1 MDNLITLNEALNR
14 IENTVKTRAEKEEL
28 SPYFFIIGAG
38 VSFPP
43 VKLAREIIKDCKE
56 VVKEA
61 GYYIERTF
69 ENDMEAY
76 SYWFKTAFDNPIE
89 RRDYIRGLIE
99 ENYISDANV
108 WLAHFLIQTDVAK
121 LVVTPN
127 FDDFLSRALF
137 LFRQPHSISD
147 HSATTRR
154 IELRNPDSPQIIH
167 VHSSYRFYDTQNLIN
182 ELTATTQ
189 TPVAELLAEILRDQI
204 PLVVGYSGWSKDVIM
219 TALRKRFH
227 QQPSPYNFYWFCYD
241 EAALDALLREEWV
254 RENPY
259 VRFVA
264 PTETVKKRGGVLTQ
278 GEREQAQAEKQT
290 GERLS
295 HTSKTV
301 SAVSHT
307 LPATEVF
314 LKFIEKFISDK
325 EKQTPELFRD
335 PLDYFLKML
344 KKSFPPTKENENS
357 ELRIRLKDSMDKI
370 ENAILRERSEHEKQ
384 NRKLEKRSQSK
395 QTTSTAADLENA
407 KQMFIKS
414 EFRSFV
420 RLASEL
426 KLSKFSIEQLSDL
439 FERVCNSCE
448 RLSIAGDVEGELAG
462 YDLMLKIYD
471 RLGKIV
477 LDSQTALKHEA
488 IAKALISKGAILD
501 KLKRYDEA
509 VKVYEEAERRFASMP
524 GLEPQAAAAMV
535 SKGVGLHRLGKYN
548 EAIKAYQKFEQKFSG
563 SESDARLL
571 EQIAR
576 AMVNK
581 GVAFNAQNKHTEA
594 IEIFRKVEE
603 RFSDAVNQPRL
614 QELVAKAMINRA
626 HSFYDTNQID
636 KAMEVSRTIEQ
647 KFATSTVPEIRRQ
660 VSIAISNQGFS
671 LLCLAKKA
679 MSEKDPSSANLLK
692 QARDTV
698 ARALE
703 INPENAFAIGNQ
715 GYISF
720 LLDDKVRAH
729 ELLSQA
735 IQIGGE
741 EIRQIELKD
750 ATIHPLP
757 QDAEFCDLVNSIPL
771 LKPAA

>member
-14 IENTVKTRAEKEEL
+14 IEHTVKKYAA

-56 VVKEA
+56 VVKNA
-61 GYYIERTF
+61 GYYSERNF
-69 ENDMEAY
+69 DSDMEAY
-76 SYWFKTAFDNPIE
+76 SYWFKTAFDNPAE

-147 HSATTRR
+147 HSATTKR

-189 TPVAELLAEILRDQI
+189 TPVAELLAEILREQV
-204 PLVVGYSGWSKDVIM
+204 PLIVGYSGWSKDVIM

-227 QQPSPYNFYWFCYD
+227 QEHSPYNFYWFCYD
-241 EAALDALLREEWV
+241 EAALDALLREEWLRV
-254 RENPY
+254 NDF

-264 PTETVKKRGGVLTQ
+264 PTEIVKKRGGVMSQ
-278 GEREQAQAEKQT
+278 SECHQAEAEKQT
-290 GERLS
+290 GEKLS
-295 HTSKTV
+295 DTTKTV
-301 SAVSHT
+301 GAVVSHT

-314 LKFIEKFISDK
+314 LKFIEKFITDK

-344 KKSFPPTKENENS
+344 EKSFPPTKENENS

-420 RLASEL
+420 RLAGEL
-426 KLSKFSIEQLSDL
+426 KLSKFSVEQLSDL
-439 FERVCNSCE
+439 FERVGNSCE

-477 LDSQTALKHEA
+477 PDSQTELKHEA
-488 IAKALISKGAILD
+488 IARALISKGAILD

-509 VKVYEEAERRFASMP
+509 VKVYEEVERRFASML
-524 GLEPQAAAAMV
+524 GLQPLVAMAMV
-535 SKGVGLHRLGKYN
+535 NKGVGLHRLGKYD
-548 EAIKAYQKFEQKFSG
+548 EAIKAYQKFEQRFSD

-581 GVAFNAQNKHTEA
+581 GVAFNTQNKHAEA

-626 HSFYDTNQID
+626 HSFYETNQID
-636 KAMEVSRTIEQ
+636 KAMEVSKTIEQ
-647 KFATSTVPEIRRQ
+647 KFATSTVPEMRRQ

-703 INPENAFAIGNQ
+703 INPKNAFAIGNQ

-757 QDAEFCDLVNSIPL
+757 QDAKFCELVNSIPL